1 MFDVYP
7 PPHPHIIR
15 VRKRRRRIADATM
28 LILIDKSG
36 WVVGGWIAFSNIVC

>member
-15 VRKRRRRIADATM
+15 VRKRRRRVADATM
-28 LILIDKSG
+28 LY
-36 WVVGGWIAFSNIVC
+36 W